1 MTLDLDELGRI
12 ASAATPGPWERRVDA
27 TGAVIRLEPAAERGK
42 AVIGYVTTQTLGAIV
57 KDGAAHD
64 GGRAF
69 RNAAHIAAFNPAV
82 CAALLARARDAERL
96 EKALRFIDGY
106 FHETGEDWRKALP
119 DEVAALSKRREKA
132 RTNRYE
138 AVLETFSDVV
148 SQALSALN
156 EGGPANG

>member
-82 CAALLARARDAERL
+82 CAVLLARARDAERL
-96 EKALRFIDGY
+96 EKFVRELTTAYMAPLSGTD
-106 FHETGEDWRKALP
+106 
-119 DEVAALSKRREKA
+119 AAYMIAEA
-132 RTNRYE
+132 RI
-138 AVLETFSDVV
+138 L
-148 SQALSALN
+148 LSALN